1 MDAIQ
6 KKVEEAEK
14 KVADAQA
21 KLSSIMTA
29 INQENLTIEEKIKK
43 AKEINEEILELE
55 LNIEKTIVQTK
66 KAKEEKIKAQ
76 DELIEA
82 QTETRK
88 QKAELSYILGKKD
101 SAEKEFN
108 DLVEQNRNEIQKIN
122 NEKII
127 FTREVEKK
135 KEEIFKAIKEAEEIR
150 KNVLIEISKLEE
162 KIDTLTKLEEAEN
175 KKLDKLKL
183 DYKDLIIEKD
193 QVEALLRSLDNK
205 LIDQEAIVS
214 KNENKISSLD
224 LEIIEKTKEKEKL
237 LSEIEVL
244 EKGKADFIQAKIT
257 LQKDKEELANRE
269 LFIMD
274 KYELAGLPYRSE
286 MLPSTKTLI
295 IEKADIQQ
303 QKEDLDKR
311 EQFIKNKYKEA
322 GIDYL

>member
-1 MDAIQ
+1 MDEIQ

-21 KLSSIMTA
+21 KLSGIMTA

-43 AKEINEEILELE
+43 SKEINDEILELE

-88 QKAELSYILGKKD
+88 QKGELSYILSKKD

-108 DLVEQNRNEIQKIN
+108 DLVEHNKHEIQKIT

-183 DYKDLIIEKD
+183 DYKDLVAEKD
-193 QVEALLRSLDNK
+193 KVEALLRSLDNK
-205 LIDQEAIVS
+205 LIDQEATVS
-214 KNENKISSLD
+214 KNENKINSLD

-244 EKGKADFIQAKIT
+244 EKGKSDFIQAKIT

-274 KYELAGLPYRSE
+274 KYELAGLPYRGE
-286 MLPSTKTLI
+286 MLPTTKSSIL
-295 IEKADIQQ
+295 EKADFQK

-311 EQFIKNKYKEA
+311 EEFIKRKYQEA